1 MTKLSQLFPQR
12 ASFLVLLTACG
23 AWFFGGVQISV
34 TLLGTHSAVVD
45 LLDRSSLLWF
55 DTEKYWELA
64 RRNVEPGLTELETAD
79 WVSASQLVDLWTTM
93 FYGAFSIGL
102 VFGGVHYKPL
112 GVLIGRRK
120 AMALSVVTLSL
131 FTAWSA
137 VATTLSQLLI
147 LGVLTYLGVGVMVFT
162 GFRLITETRA
172 LVAEPFMICLIAAA
186 GYLGVFSL
194 GALAAVTEITPG
206 NWRWI
211 LGIGACPIVLIP
223 LIWRCVPEPA
233 HQPDPPQ
240 STTESET
247 LNLRSWKG
255 IVSPLRRK
263 LIFGIALTA
272 VPLIGAGNCALL
284 MIPWADQAGT
294 ACGAPSLK
302 AQVALAWAITG
313 VIGIFTADRL
323 ARGVCRRAV
332 YFLSSLGALAAAQ
345 YAFRYSEP
353 LRQDFLWWAALLG
366 FCNGAAFGW
375 LFRYLS
381 KLFPPKWHSSGME
394 SCFALGLWQVPCV
407 FVWMIPDA
415 SVSLPAGQT
424 TGWVF
429 ALGMIIVLFA
439 PGINREKATES

>member
-1 MTKLSQLFPQR
+1 MTKQSQLFPQR
-12 ASFLVLLTACG
+12 DSFLVLLTACG
-23 AWFFGGVQISV
+23 AWFFGGVQLSV

-45 LLDRSSLLWF
+45 LLNQSSWFWF
-55 DTEKYWELA
+55 DFEKYWELA
-64 RRNVEPGLTELETAD
+64 RRNAETGLTELETAS
-79 WVSASQLVDLWTTM
+79 WVSVSQLVDLGTTM
-93 FYGAFSIGL
+93 SYGAFWISMGFGFGL
-102 VFGGVHYKPL
+102 ERL

-120 AMALSVVTLSL
+120 TMVLSVVVLSL

-137 VATTLSQLLI
+137 VATALWQLLF
-147 LGVLTYLGVGVMVFT
+147 LRVLTGLGVGVMVLT
-162 GFRLITETRA
+162 GFRLIIETRDPA
-172 LVAEPFMICLIAAA
+172 AKPIMICLIAAA

-194 GALAAVTEITPG
+194 GALGAVTEITPG

-211 LGIGACPIVLIP
+211 LGVGACPFVLIP

-233 HQPDPPQ
+233 PRPAPPQ
-240 STTESET
+240 STTDIKT
-247 LNLRSWKG
+247 LNLLSWNG
-255 IVSPLRRK
+255 IVSPLGRK

-294 ACGAPSLK
+294 PSGAPSLK

-323 ARGVCRRAV
+323 AHGACRRTI

-353 LRQDFLWWAALLG
+353 LRHDFLWWAALLG
-366 FCNGAAFGW
+366 FFNGAAFGW

-381 KLFPPKWHSSGME
+381 KLIPPEWHSFGMDL
-394 SCFALGLWQVPCV
+394 CFVMGLWQVPCV
-407 FVWMIPDA
+407 FVWMITDA